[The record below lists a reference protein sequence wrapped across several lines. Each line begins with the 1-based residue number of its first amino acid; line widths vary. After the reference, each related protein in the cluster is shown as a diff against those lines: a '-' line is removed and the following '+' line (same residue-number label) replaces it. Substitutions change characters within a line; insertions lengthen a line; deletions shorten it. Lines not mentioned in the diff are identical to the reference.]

1 VTVGLVALHGGGE
14 YAVGDEPAMDALV
27 GAAQQ
32 AASARRGTGAAPRIA
47 LVPTAAARQRPELA
61 GEHGIR
67 AFEAAGQRAGV
78 PLRVEIVPVLD
89 AASAASRSLVARL
102 SGADLVHLPGG
113 DPGIIPA
120 VLAGSAAWQAILAAH
135 AHGAVVAGASAGAM
149 ALAERTWTPEGALA
163 GLGLVPGVAVLPH
176 FDHGRLERWRAAVE
190 GDVTE
195 GRPRLRWLGLDDRT
209 LVIGVPGR
217 GGWRVAGPGAACLFA
232 PGASELVA
240 IARHGETLGGARLGV
255 ATSGG
260 ATSGGEAASSAG

>member
-1 VTVGLVALHGGGE
+1 MTAGLVALHGGGE
-14 YAVGDEPAMDALV
+14 YAAGDEPAMDALV

-32 AASARRGTGAAPRIA
+32 AALVRRGTGAVPRIA
-47 LVPTAAARQRPELA
+47 VVPTAAARQRPELA

-89 AASAASRSLVARL
+89 AASAASRSLAARL

-120 VLAGSAAWQAILAAH
+120 VLAGSAALQAILATH

-149 ALAERTWTPEGALA
+149 ALAERTWTPEGAVA
-163 GLGLVPGVAVLPH
+163 GLTLVPGIAVLPH
-176 FDHGRLERWRAAVE
+176 FDPERLERWRAE
-190 GDVTE
+190 IEDDLTR
-195 GRPRLRWLGLDDRT
+195 GRARVRWLGLDDRT

-217 GGWRVAGPGAACLFA
+217 GGWRVAGPGAARLFA
-232 PGASELVA
+232 PGATEPAA
-240 IARHGETLGGARLGV
+240 IARHGETLGED
-255 ATSGG
+255 ATPGSV
-260 ATSGGEAASSAG
+260 